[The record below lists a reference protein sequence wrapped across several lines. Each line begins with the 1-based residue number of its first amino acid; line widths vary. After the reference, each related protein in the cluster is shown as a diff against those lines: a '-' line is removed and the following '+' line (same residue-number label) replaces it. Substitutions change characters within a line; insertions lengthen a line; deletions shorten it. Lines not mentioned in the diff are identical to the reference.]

1 MFVELPWLF
10 LGLLVGLVISAVAAP
25 PTRKVPRVPEPN
37 DPSVYRTD
45 TGCIRVQASEVPCT
59 AETDSLNLLATQH
72 K

>member
-25 PTRKVPRVPEPN
+25 PTRKVPRVPEPH
-37 DPSVYRTD
+37 DTSVYRAE
-45 TGCIRVQASEVPCT
+45 TGCVRVQASEVPCT
-59 AETDSLNLLATQH
+59 ADTDSLNLLAAHH